1 MRGGWRAG
9 GKKGALSVA
18 GVSPEIR
25 RGRPALGY
33 TRRRRRGEQKAWLP
47 KVLESGTRV
56 VSLGDK
62 KVDWEESYN
71 YVLY

>member
-47 KVLESGTRV
+47 KVL
-56 VSLGDK
+56 DK
-62 KVDWEESYN
+62 HQSVIFHWR
-71 YVLY
+71 